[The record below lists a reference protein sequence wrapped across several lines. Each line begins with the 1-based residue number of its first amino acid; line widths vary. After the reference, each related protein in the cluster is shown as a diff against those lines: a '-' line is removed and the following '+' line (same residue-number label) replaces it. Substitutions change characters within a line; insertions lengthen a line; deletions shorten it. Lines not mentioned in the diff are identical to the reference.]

1 MNQDQYDAVSEG
13 IVFGAVL
20 MVIFML
26 SVIYAL
32 QLTPAEKLDEC
43 RSIMEANNEHTDTE

>member
-1 MNQDQYDAVSEG
+1 VNQDEYNAVSQG
-13 IVFGAVL
+13 IVFGGVL

-32 QLTPAEKLDEC
+32 QLTPAEQLDHC